1 MAKNLPVIQET
12 RVRSLGRKDF
22 LEKGWQP
29 TLVSLLGEFHGER
42 SLVGYS
48 PWGCKESDTAE
59 QLTLLVSIFPTCVQA
74 QFQLRKQRFRDHW
87 PKIENMAVTQVDQ
100 F

>member
-12 RVRSLGRKDF
+12 RVQSLGRKDL

-29 TLVSLLGEFHGER
+29 TLAFLPGKSHGER

-48 PWGCKESDTAE
+48 PWGCKELDTTE
-59 QLTLLVSIFPTCVQA
+59 QLTLSVSG
-74 QFQLRKQRFRDHW
+74 
-87 PKIENMAVTQVDQ
+87 
-100 F
+100 